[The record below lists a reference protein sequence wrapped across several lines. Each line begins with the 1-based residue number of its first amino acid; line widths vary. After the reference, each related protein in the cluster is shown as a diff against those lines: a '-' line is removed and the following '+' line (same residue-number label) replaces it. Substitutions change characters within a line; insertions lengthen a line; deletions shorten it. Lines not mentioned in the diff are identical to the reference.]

1 MITRAHTIVEDPTIL
16 SGTLRS
22 TLDIREEY
30 EDAEIVRAPNFDSVL
45 YWYCLIQY
53 EALRRVHLIP
63 SSDEIQTNTEEE
75 VNENVFRNLDSPVSE
90 AGENFSAG
98 EKQLIWWVLCIALF
112 SMLNDFSMARA
123 ILKRTKV
130 LFMDEATAR

>member
-1 MITRAHTIVEDPTIL
+1 LP
-16 SGTLRS
+16 
-22 TLDIREEY
+22 
-30 EDAEIVRAPNFDSVL
+30 
-45 YWYCLIQY
+45 QY

-63 SSDEIQTNTEEE
+63 SSDEIQINTEEE
-75 VNENVFRNLDSPVSE
+75 VNENVFKNLDSPVSE

-98 EKQLIWWVLCIALF
+98 EKQLIWWVFYIVLL
-112 SMLNDFSMARA
+112 SVLNNVSMARA